1 MSFKIFR
8 TAPMIVLAGIALSS
22 AAWGKC
28 SNSSMSGIYGY
39 LGGGTDSDGTPTAAL
54 IQVTFDPSTGM
65 FSGTG
70 TISHDGAIET
80 GSLTGQ
86 YAVASNCTVTG
97 TLTVGSTTEDFS
109 AVVTS
114 TGGVKLV
121 IGKTGATN
129 GGFLMAQ
136 GSPKCTNAGIKG
148 SLGFVATGVFVTG
161 ASFTGPV
168 DLIGELALS
177 VNKKSGDGVISGEV
191 AGSEDGT
198 ILTFAD
204 EPVTGSYSVSSDCLG
219 TLSITPEGQSALNFS
234 FVVVDSGK
242 EIVAIETD
250 ADTVVTGTLQK

>member
-39 LGGGTDSDGTPTAAL
+39 LGGGTDSDGTPTASL
-54 IQVTFDPSTGM
+54 IQFTFDSSAGTFTG
-65 FSGTG
+65 TI

-80 GSLTGQ
+80 GSISGT

-97 TLTVGSTTEDFS
+97 TYTIGSETENFS
-109 AVVTS
+109 AVFTS
-114 TGGVKLV
+114 TGGIKFV
-121 IGKTGATN
+121 IGKPGATN
-129 GGFLMAQ
+129 GGFLVAQ

-148 SLGFVATGVFVTG
+148 SLGFAATGVFLTG
-161 ASFTGPV
+161 APFTGPV
-168 DLIGELALS
+168 DLIGELVLS
-177 VNKKSGDGVISGEV
+177 VNKSGNGVISGEV
-191 AGSEDGT
+191 AGSESGT

-204 EPVTGSYSVSSDCLG
+204 EPVTGSYTVGSNCLG

-234 FVVVDSGK
+234 FMVVDGGK
-242 EIVAIETD
+242 EKVAIETD
-250 ADTVVTGTLQK
+250 ADTVVTGTLQR